1 MSELKSDG
9 HNQPESLPVE
19 MILAAVGMEEKILT
33 EFTIHWTADTG
44 LRVTAT
50 ELIENDF
57 TPRQFKPLDRMKTK
71 SGG

>member
-1 MSELKSDG
+1 
-9 HNQPESLPVE
+9 

-33 EFTIHWTADTG
+33 EFTMHWTADTG